1 MENTIYNPYD
11 EVIVQLQKHT
21 FYYAQVV
28 KQDGDTVH
36 IILKENTL
44 RERTF
49 LYDKEVVVNKK
60 QLEKIYDAETNTCLD
75 VSHF

>member
-1 MENTIYNPYD
+1 MKNTIYNPHD
-11 EVIVQLQKHT
+11 EVIVQLGKYL
-21 FYYAQVV
+21 FYYAQVL

-49 LYDKEVVVNKK
+49 LYDKEVVVNK
-60 QLEKIYDAETNTCLD
+60 QELEKIYDAETDTCLD
-75 VSHF
+75 VSHL